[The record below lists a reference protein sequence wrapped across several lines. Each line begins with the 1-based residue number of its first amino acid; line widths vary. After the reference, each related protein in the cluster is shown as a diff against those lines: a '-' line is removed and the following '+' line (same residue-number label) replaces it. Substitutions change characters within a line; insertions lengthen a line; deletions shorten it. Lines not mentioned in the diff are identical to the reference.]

1 MDDNTI
7 LRRLGKRDPAA
18 LEAAVT
24 QYGAY
29 VAAVIENQLGSF
41 AVRQDVE
48 ELAADTF
55 VALWQSADTITSG
68 RLRGWL
74 GRVARNRAV
83 SFLRK
88 QHLHVVKQEDVF
100 CVDDRDAQ
108 KLLEE
113 KERDA
118 RVHQALLALSD
129 EDRELMLR
137 RYFYNQSPM
146 QIAREKNMNPGTV
159 RSRLCRARQ
168 AMKAELEKGGVRF
181 EDLCAEA
188 L

>member
-1 MDDNTI
+1 M
-7 LRRLGKRDPAA
+7 
-18 LEAAVT
+18 
-24 QYGAY
+24 
-29 VAAVIENQLGSF
+29 
-41 AVRQDVE
+41 RQDVE
-48 ELAADTF
+48 ELASDTF

-83 SFLRK
+83 SFLRR
-88 QHLHVVKQEDVF
+88 QHLRFAQQEDVF

-108 KLLEE
+108 RLLEE
-113 KERDA
+113 KERRA
-118 RVHQALLALSD
+118 LVQQALLVLSD

-137 RYFYNQSPM
+137 RYFYNQSAE
-146 QIAREKNMNPGTV
+146 QIAREKDMNPGTV

-168 AMKAELEKGGVRF
+168 AMRAELEKGGIRF

>member
-1 MDDNTI
+1 M
-7 LRRLGKRDPAA
+7 
-18 LEAAVT
+18 
-24 QYGAY
+24 
-29 VAAVIENQLGSF
+29 
-41 AVRQDVE
+41 RQDVE
-48 ELAADTF
+48 ELASDTF
-55 VALWQSADTITSG
+55 VALWQSAATITSG

-83 SFLRK
+83 SFLRR
-88 QHLHVVKQEDVF
+88 QHLRFAQQEDVF

-108 KLLEE
+108 RLLEE
-113 KERDA
+113 KER
-118 RVHQALLALSD
+118 RVLVQQALLALSD

-137 RYFYNQSPM
+137 RYFYNQSAE
-146 QIAREKNMNPGTV
+146 QIAREKDMNPGTV

-168 AMKAELEKGGVRF
+168 AMRAELEKGGIRF